1 MGLFG
6 AMTASVSGLSAQGQA
21 ISVISDNLSN
31 TNTTGYKAS
40 RSLFKQL
47 VTTSGVGGT
56 TYNAGGTAPTI
67 GRDQK
72 AQGSLTSTS
81 SVTDL
86 AITGNGFF
94 RVASDNVLD
103 NNTTFF
109 YTRAGSFAEDKE
121 GFLVNP
127 DGYYLQGWRT
137 DSDGNIANVQ
147 NLSNIE
153 LQSVGVSAQE
163 TKELRLG
170 INLNSSTPIGNAFYN
185 TATGLTASL
194 NNVLNS
200 TSADVYIAD
209 ARVFDAQGTARDI
222 SIAFSK
228 RGANFWD
235 FQVYTDGANIQGG
248 VPGQETRIGTGGTLR
263 FNPGGS
269 LKYATGTTLTPQWG
283 GGSPQGSITLDMGDY
298 SGGQI
303 ATAAAGATFTDHVLD
318 IAVED
323 NTFASGTYT
332 LRRTSATTMGLY
344 NAAGTVLIEN
354 ANIGASG
361 VREAYFATSKIRMT
375 VSNNFDE
382 TAGAYPSTVGQFTV
396 NPVAQLDQGLAND
409 GIVQFAAS
417 NNTSFVN
424 QNGFGTGVLSSIQID
439 EEGFVAGS
447 FTNGETKRLY
457 KVALGLFQN
466 PNGLEPVSGSL
477 LRVTDASG
485 QALIKEAGTGSA
497 GRIVSGTLEGS
508 TTDIAGEFSQMI
520 VAQRSFQAS
529 SKVITTVDQM
539 LNELLQLR

>member
-1 MGLFG
+1 
-6 AMTASVSGLSAQGQA
+6 
-21 ISVISDNLSN
+21 
-31 TNTTGYKAS
+31 
-40 RSLFKQL
+40 
-47 VTTSGVGGT
+47 
-56 TYNAGGTAPTI
+56 
-67 GRDQK
+67 
-72 AQGSLTSTS
+72 
-81 SVTDL
+81 
-86 AITGNGFF
+86 
-94 RVASDNVLD
+94 
-103 NNTTFF
+103 
-109 YTRAGSFAEDKE
+109 
-121 GFLVNP
+121 VNP

-137 DSDGNIANVQ
+137 NSDGEIANIQ
-147 NLSNIE
+147 NLQNIE

-163 TKELRLG
+163 TRELRLG
-170 INLNSSTPIGNAFYN
+170 INLNSSTNIGNSFYN
-185 TATGLTASL
+185 TASTLAASL
-194 NNVLNS
+194 NNVLAS
-200 TSADVYIAD
+200 TSAEVYVAD

-228 RGANFWD
+228 RAANFWD
-235 FQVYTDGANIQGG
+235 FQVYTDGVNIQGG
-248 VPGQETRIGTGGTLR
+248 TPGAETRIGTGGTLR
-263 FNPGGS
+263 FNPSGS
-269 LKYATGTTLTPQWG
+269 LAYATGLTLTPQWAG
-283 GGSPQGSITLDMGDY
+283 GAPAGNIVLDLGDY
-298 SGGQI
+298 SGGQV
-303 ATAAAGATFTDHVLD
+303 ATGLAGATFTDHVLD

-323 NTFASGTYT
+323 NAFATGTYT
-332 LRRTSATTMGLY
+332 LRRTSASTMGLY

-354 ANIGASG
+354 ANIAATGT
-361 VREAYFATSKIRMT
+361 REVYFATNKVRATFS
-375 VSNNFDE
+375 SNFDE

-396 NPVAQLDQGLAND
+396 ATVAQQDQGLAND

-447 FTNGETKRLY
+447 FTNGETKKLF
-457 KVALGLFQN
+457 KVAIGLFQN